1 MPGSGD
7 KRMPYFQ
14 VNNKCN
20 GCLACVQNCPA
31 DALDFKD
38 VGDCRTLSHNM
49 ARCARCGNCWRVC
62 PQNAIEFQHLMK
74 SGWDDV
80 ITLTLTRCR
89 ICGDV
94 IYPTDFE
101 KTVSHKLD
109 KTIEPLCPRH
119 RESIN
124 KMTQAHFHSTMK
136 GSKEVSQ

>member
-14 VNNKCN
+14 VNDKCN

-38 VGDCRTLSHNM
+38 INDCRTLSHNM
-49 ARCARCGNCWRVC
+49 TRCARCGNCWRVC
-62 PQNAIEFQHLMK
+62 PQDAVEFQYLMK
-74 SGWDDV
+74 SNWDDV
-80 ITLTLTRCR
+80 ITLTLIRCR

-94 IYPTDFE
+94 LYPTNFE
-101 KTVSHKLD
+101 KTVSQKLD
-109 KTIEPLCPRH
+109 KTLELLCPRH

-124 KMTQAHFHSTMK
+124 KMTQAHFHSGMN
-136 GSKEVSQ
+136 GSKEVPQ

>member
-14 VNNKCN
+14 VNDKCN

-38 VGDCRTLSHNM
+38 VDDCRTLSHNM
-49 ARCARCGNCWRVC
+49 ARCARCGNCWRIC

-74 SGWDDV
+74 SDWDEV
-80 ITLTLTRCR
+80 ITLTLIYCR

-94 IYPTDFE
+94 LYPTNFE
-101 KTVSHKLD
+101 KTVSQKLD
-109 KTIEPLCPRH
+109 KNMEPLCPRH